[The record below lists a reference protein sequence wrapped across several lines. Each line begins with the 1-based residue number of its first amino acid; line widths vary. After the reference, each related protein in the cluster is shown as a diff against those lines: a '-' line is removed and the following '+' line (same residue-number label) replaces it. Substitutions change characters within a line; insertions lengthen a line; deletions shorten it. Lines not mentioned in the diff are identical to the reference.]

1 MSIHN
6 FFRKEYA
13 MATVTY
19 ITFQGKEQ
27 TVELTPGVSLM
38 EGAIQNDVEGIESIC
53 GGNCYCGMC
62 RLYVAEGWR
71 ERVGPAG
78 DFELPVLE
86 GFGDVQ
92 PGARLACQIQVSDEL
107 NGLVV
112 HLPEKQG

>member
-1 MSIHN
+1 
-6 FFRKEYA
+6 
-13 MATVTY
+13 MASVTF
-19 ITFQGKEQ
+19 ITFHGKEQ
-27 TVELTPGVSLM
+27 TVELEPGVSLM

-62 RLYVAEGWR
+62 RLYVAEAWR

-78 DFELPVLE
+78 EFELPVLE
-86 GFGDVQ
+86 GFDDYR
-92 PGARLACQIQVSDEL
+92 PDARLACQIKVSDEL